1 MIEVPGKYT
10 TAKIMIDQLDELCM
24 SQIVEMINHKV
35 FTNQVRIMPDCHPGE
50 GSVIGF
56 TMPMGDK
63 IIPNIVGVDIGCGML
78 SCCVGKL
85 DVVDDYL
92 ELDQII
98 RDRIPF
104 GFDIN
109 KKSKI
114 RVDKEFAEVCKRI
127 GIDFEYAIKS
137 LGSLGGGNHFIEIGK
152 SELTGTW
159 ITVHSGSRN
168 FGKKVCEFWQD
179 KASARDKPNTRI
191 KIDEIKAL
199 YPKEQ
204 WEQKVKEYKEAQRN
218 IKPSKLDYLD
228 GDNKDNYIKDMRQAQ
243 EYAKTNRLLMMNDI
257 LSILGIVT
265 PIDTIETVHNF
276 IDPTDHIIRK
286 GAIRS
291 YIGERMIIP
300 FNMKAGLL
308 ICEGKSN
315 PDWNFSAPHGAGR
328 VHSRAQAKELLDLE
342 KFKDDMK
349 DVFSTSVG
357 AGTIDESPDAYKDPK
372 IIEEAIEPTAK
383 ILDRVIPVLNMKDVN
398 EKRSWKKN
406 REK

>member
-24 SQIVEMINHKV
+24 SQIVEMVNNHCFIN
-35 FTNQVRIMPDCHPGE
+35 QMRIMPDCHPGE

-63 IIPNIVGVDIGCGML
+63 IIPNIVGVDGFCGML
-78 SCCVGKL
+78 ACCIGFIN
-85 DVVDDYL
+85 DINYL
-92 ELDQII
+92 ELDQAI
-98 RDRIPF
+98 RDKIPF
-104 GFDIN
+104 GMSIN

-114 RVDKEFAEVCKRI
+114 RVDKEFAEVCKRV

-152 SELTGTW
+152 SKLTGIW

-179 KASARDKPNTRI
+179 KASARGKPNTRL

-204 WEQKVKEYKEAQRN
+204 WEQKVKEYKEVQRN

-228 GDNKDNYIKDMRQAQ
+228 GDNKDNYIRDLKIVQK
-243 EYAKTNRLLMMNDI
+243 YATDNRRLMMNDI
-257 LSILGIVT
+257 LSILGNPTI
-265 PIDTIETVHNF
+265 IDSIETIHNY

-372 IIEEAIEPTAK
+372 IIEEAIEPTAR